1 MECAEIR
8 SLFLAGGVP
17 AGMGADERPPGVDAH
32 LKVCPHCREL
42 FERGAQLGRRLALGV
57 SPSVEPGD
65 LFAQIEKDVKADVG
79 VRARLRALSTPA
91 RTALLLA
98 VAALPVLG
106 HLLFDRRADFGEY
119 SPSLFWGVAL
129 LFGAALVVGVRSLL
143 RGAGAPLRSPW
154 RERGLALS
162 LLVVPGV
169 AALLAPLGAGSPEA
183 AEALGN
189 PSSCFTWGAAF
200 VVPLV
205 LAYWLFERRDAVPA
219 RTLIAAGALAGLAA
233 NLLLHTH
240 CGSANPAHLLLGHAS
255 IGLVWAVAL
264 RLALGSGSTQSR

>member
-8 SLFLAGGVP
+8 SLFVAGSIP
-17 AGMGADERPPGVDAH
+17 AGPRVDAH
-32 LKVCPHCREL
+32 LLVCPHCREL

-57 SPSVEPGD
+57 LPDVEPGD
-65 LFAQIEKDVKADVG
+65 LFALVEKDVKAEVG
-79 VRARLRALSTPA
+79 LRAQLRALSTPA

-98 VAALPVLG
+98 VAALPILG
-106 HLLFDRRADFGEY
+106 HLLLGRRADFGEY
-119 SPSLFWGVAL
+119 SPGLFWGVAS
-129 LFGAALVVGVRSLL
+129 LFGIGLVLGVRTLV
-143 RGAGAPLRSPW
+143 RGVGAPLRSPW
-154 RERGLALS
+154 RERGLALG

-169 AALLAPLGAGSPEA
+169 AALLAPLGAASPEA
-183 AEALGN
+183 AEMLGS
-189 PSSCFTWGAAF
+189 PSGCFTWGAAF

-255 IGLVWAVAL
+255 IGVVWAVAL
-264 RLALGSGSTQSR
+264 RLALGSGSPQTR

>member
-1 MECAEIR
+1 VECAEIR
-8 SLFLAGGVP
+8 SLFVAGGVP
-17 AGMGADERPPGVDAH
+17 AGPGVDAH

-42 FERGAQLGRRLALGV
+42 FERDAQLGRRLALAV
-57 SPSVEPGD
+57 LPNVEPGE
-65 LFAQIEKDVKADVG
+65 LFALVEKDVKAEVG
-79 VRARLRALSTPA
+79 VRASLRALSTSA
-91 RTALLLA
+91 RTAVLLV

-106 HLLFDRRADFGEY
+106 HLLLDRRTDFGEY
-119 SPSLFWGVAL
+119 SPGLFWAVAL
-129 LFGAALVVGVRSLL
+129 LFGVGLVIGVRSLL
-143 RGAGAPLRSPW
+143 RGVGTPVRSPW
-154 RERGLALS
+154 RERGLALG
-162 LLVVPGV
+162 LLVVPGA

-183 AEALGN
+183 AEALGD

-205 LAYWLFERRDAVPA
+205 VAYWLFERRDSVPA

-240 CGSANPAHLLLGHAS
+240 CGSANPVHLLLGHAS

-264 RLALGSGSTQSR
+264 RIALASGSAQSR